1 LGTKVT
7 GLDRAAL
14 HKEMLCC
21 ISDFESLMAEV
32 EDSLPPITKEGVL
45 DIKKAIAI
53 LKALPAVGPIPVGDY
68 IGAVVAE
75 TTLKKIAFESAGL
88 TVLVG
93 FALMRLT
100 RSVTNWLAALRRS

>member
-1 LGTKVT
+1 
-7 GLDRAAL
+7 
-14 HKEMLCC
+14 MLCH
-21 ISDFESLMAEV
+21 ITDFESLMAEV
-32 EDSLPPITKEGVL
+32 EDSLPPITKEDVL

-53 LKALPAVGPIPVGDY
+53 LKALPVGPIPVGDY